1 MSVKSFANLQF
12 NIFNTYFFMVSL
24 KCKIL
29 KSLKVYICEYFILC
43 IHIYTVQYIKSD
55 VNIYTYICALSQNGS
70 RAKTT

>member
-1 MSVKSFANLQF
+1 
-12 NIFNTYFFMVSL
+12 MVSL

-55 VNIYTYICALSQNGS
+55 VNIYTYTCALSQNGS